1 MFLYTLQLAKYRWL
15 SDTRAFLLDTTVK
28 TGNPLYAPSWELVTG
43 IKSKTLTEDE
53 YTAGY
58 YALMRKSFVDH
69 TSEWLSLFS
78 HPVMVL
84 GCYCPAGNFCH
95 RHLLTDILEKIAI
108 QERFHFVKG
117 GEITSK
123 EQLDSLIE
131 FWNKEFE

>member
-1 MFLYTLQLAKYRWL
+1 M
-15 SDTRAFLLDTTVK
+15 K
-28 TGNPLYAPSWELVTG
+28 TGNPLFAPSWELVTG

-58 YALMRKSFVDH
+58 YTLMRKSFVDH
-69 TSEWLSLFS
+69 TPEWLALFS
-78 HPVMVL
+78 HPVVVL

-95 RHLLTDILEKIAI
+95 RHLLTDILEKIAN
-108 QERFHFVKG
+108 QERFHFVRG